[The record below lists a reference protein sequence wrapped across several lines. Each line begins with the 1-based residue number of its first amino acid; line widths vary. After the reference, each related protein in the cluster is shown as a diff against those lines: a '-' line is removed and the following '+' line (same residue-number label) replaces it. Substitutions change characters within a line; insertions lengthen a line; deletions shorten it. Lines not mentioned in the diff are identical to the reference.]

1 MNHDCILSYHTHMNE
16 NEKEKR
22 LAYTTVPFKAIY
34 FNKIKLFDII
44 LKWLESR

>member
-1 MNHDCILSYHTHMNE
+1 MNE
-16 NEKEKR
+16 NEKQKQKQKQKR
-22 LAYTTVPFKAIY
+22 LAYTIVPFKAIY